1 MTEGPDHL
9 AGATDITGS
18 PSALTRSRGRGL
30 SPVVLAAMLFLAL
43 VLICALFGP
52 WLAPRD
58 PNEQDLFVGLTG
70 PSAQHWLGTDDLG
83 RDVLSRTIAGT
94 RSAVV
99 GPLLIAVGA
108 MTLGVVLGLLAGYN
122 GGAVDSGVS
131 RWVELVYAL
140 PALLVAIV
148 VVGVLGGGY
157 FLAVF
162 LLVILF
168 SPVDTR
174 IARAAALDQRSRPY
188 VEAARL
194 LDLPRRKII
203 TRHIWPNVMPY
214 SLANAFLTFAF
225 ALVSLAALSYLGL
238 GVGPGAADWGRMLS
252 ESRTL
257 LFDNPA
263 AAIAPGVAIALTA
276 LCVSIVGDWLS
287 ERLQER
293 GRSR

>member
-1 MTEGPDHL
+1 MSEAHIPD
-9 AGATDITGS
+9 APDITGS
-18 PSALTRSRGRGL
+18 ALALPGARRRTL
-30 SPVVLAAMLFLAL
+30 TPVVVGAMVFLAI
-43 VLICALFGP
+43 VLLCAAFGP
-52 WLAPRD
+52 WLAPKD
-58 PNEQDLFVGLTG
+58 PNQQDLLVGLTG
-70 PSAQHWLGTDDLG
+70 PSSKHWLGTDDLG
-83 RDVLSRTIAGT
+83 RDILSRTIAGT

-99 GPLLIAVGA
+99 GPLIIALGA
-108 MTLGVVLGLLAGYN
+108 MTIGVLLGLVAGYE
-122 GGAVDSGVS
+122 GGVVDSGIS

-148 VVGVLGGGY
+148 VVGVFGGGY
-157 FLAVF
+157 FLAVL

-174 IARAAALDQRSRPY
+174 IARAASLDQRSRPY

-194 LDLPRRKII
+194 LDLPRWRIMF
-203 TRHIWPNVMPY
+203 RHIWPNVMPY
-214 SLANAFLTFAF
+214 SLANAFLTFAC

-252 ESRTL
+252 DSRTL

-263 AAIAPGVAIALTA
+263 SAIAPGVAIALTA
-276 LCVSIVGDWLS
+276 VSVTIVGDWLS
-287 ERLQER
+287 ERLSER

>member
-1 MTEGPDHL
+1 MSNQLDIDAATVAGP
-9 AGATDITGS
+9 TGVHV
-18 PSALTRSRGRGL
+18 RSRRGGV
-30 SPVVLAAMLFLAL
+30 SFVVVGAMVALLIVLVCAA
-43 VLICALFGP
+43 FGP
-52 WLAPRD
+52 WLAPHD
-58 PNEQDLFVGLTG
+58 PNEQDLLVGLTG
-70 PSAQHWLGTDDLG
+70 PSSQHWLGTDDLG
-83 RDVLSRTIAGT
+83 RDILSRTIVGT

-99 GPLLIAVGA
+99 GPLIIALGA
-108 MTLGVVLGLLAGYN
+108 MTIGVVLGLLAGYN
-122 GGAVDSGVS
+122 GGAIDSGIS

-148 VVGVLGGGY
+148 VVGVFGGGY
-157 FLAVF
+157 FLAVG

-194 LDLPRRKII
+194 LDLPRRQII
-203 TRHIWPNVMPY
+203 FRHIWPNAMPY

-238 GVGPGAADWGRMLS
+238 GVGPGTADWGRMLS
-252 ESRTL
+252 ESREL

-276 LCVSIVGDWLS
+276 VSVSIVGDWLS
-287 ERLQER
+287 ERLSER

>member
-1 MTEGPDHL
+1 MTIGPLTDAPDL
-9 AGATDITGS
+9 TAAPAGS
-18 PSALTRSRGRGL
+18 RQMSLRRRPS
-30 SPVVLAAMLFLAL
+30 VVVVAAIAVLAL
-43 VLICALFGP
+43 VLVCALFGP
-52 WLAPRD
+52 WLAPQD
-58 PNEQDLFVGLTG
+58 PNAQDLFVGLSG
-70 PSAQHWLGTDDLG
+70 PSGEHWFGTDDLG
-83 RDVLSRTIAGT
+83 RDIFSRTIAGA

-99 GPLLIAVGA
+99 GPLIIAVGA
-108 MTLGVVLGLLAGYN
+108 MLIGAILGVVAGYN
-122 GGAVDSGVS
+122 GGPVDSGIS

-148 VVGVLGGGY
+148 VVGVFGGGY
-157 FLAVF
+157 FLAVL

-174 IARAAALDQRSRPY
+174 IARGATLEQRNRPY

-194 LDLPRRKII
+194 LDLPRWQIMY
-203 TRHIWPNVMPY
+203 RHIWPNVMPY

-257 LFDNPA
+257 LFDNA
-263 AAIAPGVAIALTA
+263 AAAVAPGLAIAVTA
-276 LCVSIVGDWLS
+276 VSVSIVGDWVS
-287 ERLQER
+287 ERFSQQ

>member
-1 MTEGPDHL
+1 MTESPL
-9 AGATDITGS
+9 ADATDITGS
-18 PSALTRSRGRGL
+18 PPALPRSRGRGL
-30 SPVVLAAMLFLAL
+30 SPVVVGAMIVLAGVL
-43 VLICALFGP
+43 VCAAFGP
-52 WLAPRD
+52 WITPRD
-58 PNEQDLFVGLTG
+58 PSAQDLFTGLTG
-70 PSAQHWLGTDDLG
+70 PSAEHLLGTDDLG
-83 RDVLSRTIAGT
+83 RDIFSRTIAGA

-99 GPLLIAVGA
+99 GPLIIAVGA
-108 MTLGVVLGLLAGYN
+108 MLIGAILGLTAGYN
-122 GGAVDSGVS
+122 GGAIDSGIS

-148 VVGVLGGGY
+148 VVGVFGGGY

-162 LLVILF
+162 LLVVLF
-168 SPVDTR
+168 SPIDTR
-174 IARAAALDQRSRPY
+174 IARAATLDQRSRPY

-194 LDLPRRKII
+194 LDLPRWRIMY
-203 TRHIWPNVMPY
+203 RHIWPNVMPL

-257 LFDNPA
+257 LFDNAA

-276 LCVSIVGDWLS
+276 VSVSIVGDWLS
-287 ERLQER
+287 EYLGER